1 MRRSGIRA
9 TTSQLLAPGLSDVP
23 ELKIQLEPPGY
34 THYTKRQVNMMGYI
48 GAWIVEDG
56 REEIRAAILS

>member
-1 MRRSGIRA
+1 M
-9 TTSQLLAPGLSDVP
+9 P

-34 THYTKRQVNMMGYI
+34 THYTERQVNMMGYL

-56 REEIRAAILS
+56 HEEIRAAILS